1 MEATITFKNGEQ
13 ITAEVNGNCYIT
25 VSEPAFPDDLSVV
38 TVEDEQGTKT
48 FSNATVQ
55 ECASV
60 DGRYWFTFLEESES
74 ERTIRELREEN
85 EVLEEAILELAA
97 IIGGDE

>member
-1 MEATITFKNGEQ
+1 M
-13 ITAEVNGNCYIT
+13 
-25 VSEPAFPDDLSVV
+25 V